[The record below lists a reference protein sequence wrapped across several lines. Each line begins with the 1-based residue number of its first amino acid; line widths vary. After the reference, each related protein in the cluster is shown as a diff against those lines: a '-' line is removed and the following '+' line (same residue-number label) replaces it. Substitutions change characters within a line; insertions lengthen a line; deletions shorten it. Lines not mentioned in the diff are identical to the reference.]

1 MYAKG
6 QRVVKLAPHAEY
18 AHSTKRPAP
27 QPKFPRSN
35 LADYGCANNV
45 SKLLEML
52 PQSQRLRSRAL
63 ATALQKRNKQQR
75 ANGLVILG
83 RTRGDFSILVLRALK
98 PFGNFLNS
106 SNGCSVIEDQNLQ
119 NPRDKHLFQEDDGSR
134 PETHKWK

>member
-1 MYAKG
+1 MDQRRTGISYYLVDLPD
-6 QRVVKLAPHAEY
+6 RVVKLAPHAEY

-83 RTRGDFSILVLRALK
+83 RTRGLEKNLDFRCPRA
-98 PFGNFLNS
+98 F
-106 SNGCSVIEDQNLQ
+106 
-119 NPRDKHLFQEDDGSR
+119 
-134 PETHKWK
+134 